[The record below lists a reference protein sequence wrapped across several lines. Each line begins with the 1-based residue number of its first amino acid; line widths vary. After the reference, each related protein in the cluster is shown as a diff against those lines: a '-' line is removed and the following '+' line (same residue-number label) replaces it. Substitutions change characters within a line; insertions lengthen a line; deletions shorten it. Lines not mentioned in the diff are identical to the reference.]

1 MHPGQASGAS
11 GRIYRTITV
20 RMDREKSLSEPEI
33 VVRGSRR
40 FVRAFAKLL
49 GIEGDFVDDPVDRGG
64 ATKYGISL
72 RFLAA
77 EGAFDDNGDGF
88 ADYDLDMDGDI
99 DGRDVRLITID
110 QAGYLYHRFFWTA
123 LECESFPEPIGEM
136 LFDQGVN
143 GGATAARKLLQRAI
157 NACFA
162 RTGYS
167 LIEVDGKIGP
177 ETRGALDKVLANGWL
192 GMDAFVEAFREAARD
207 RYRAIVRRYPKQ
219 KRFLN
224 GWLNR
229 ADELG
234 R

>member
-1 MHPGQASGAS
+1 
-11 GRIYRTITV
+11 
-20 RMDREKSLSEPEI
+20 MDREQSDNEPEI

-40 FVRAFAKLL
+40 FVRAYAKLL
-49 GIEGDFVDDPVDRGG
+49 GIEGSFVDDPVDRGG

-77 EGAFDDNGDGF
+77 EGAFDENGDGY

-123 LECESFPEPIGEM
+123 LDCESFPEPIGEM
-136 LFDQGVN
+136 LFDQAVN
-143 GGATAARKLLQRAI
+143 GGAKAARKLLQRAI
-157 NACFA
+157 NACLA

-167 LIEVDGKIGP
+167 MIEVDARIGP
-177 ETRGALDKVLANGWL
+177 ETRRALDRVLTIDRL
-192 GMDAFVEAFREAARD
+192 GGMEAFVEAFREEVRD
-207 RYRAIVRRYPKQ
+207 RYRAIVRRYPDQ
-219 KRFLN
+219 KRFLR

>member
-1 MHPGQASGAS
+1 
-11 GRIYRTITV
+11 
-20 RMDREKSLSEPEI
+20 MDREKSASETEI

-40 FVRAFAKLL
+40 FVRAYADLL
-49 GIEGDFVDDPVDRGG
+49 GVEGPFVNDPVDRGG

-77 EGAFDDNGDGF
+77 EGAFDENGDGF

-99 DGRDVRLITID
+99 DGQDIRLITID
-110 QAGYLYHRFFWTA
+110 QAGQLYHRYFWTA
-123 LECESFPEPIGEM
+123 LDCESFPEPIGEM

-143 GGATAARKLLQRAI
+143 GGNEAARKLLRRAI

-162 RTGYS
+162 RSGYS
-167 LIEVDGKIGP
+167 MIEVDAKIGP
-177 ETRGALDKVLANGWL
+177 ETRRALEKVLTNNRL
-192 GMDAFVEAFREAARD
+192 GMDALVEAFREAARD
-207 RYRAIVRRYPKQ
+207 RYRAIVRRYPAQ

-229 ADELG
+229 ADRLG